1 MHNWA
6 HKNASLVRRRFSTL
20 CLSSILRI
28 CPIAMNSKSENR
40 CFSLLKWTAISQL
53 VFFAETEEWLLQE
66 MKQML
71 LRIKIV
77 PGRPIISEEDYLSHK
92 KFLKNRSGNDKNLK
106 AAVCKYREFAV
117 KTEISKFFIF
127 SQKKTFGE
135 TFSKITIK
143 VSKEKTGKKWNA
155 APRHIVAGQNLW
167 IIPFSKPSGRKMVQG
182 NKFIFGR

>member
-1 MHNWA
+1 
-6 HKNASLVRRRFSTL
+6 
-20 CLSSILRI
+20 
-28 CPIAMNSKSENR
+28 
-40 CFSLLKWTAISQL
+40 
-53 VFFAETEEWLLQE
+53 

-92 KFLKNRSGNDKNLK
+92 KFLKNRSGNNKNLK

-143 VSKEKTGKKWNA
+143 VSKEKTGKK
-155 APRHIVAGQNLW
+155 
-167 IIPFSKPSGRKMVQG
+167 
-182 NKFIFGR
+182 